1 MKVIKK
7 TRADGCDC
15 WGRPEYEDYY
25 IVENEDGKIIY
36 TSKYDPTDL
45 IKELENNKVRKFYI
59 VIYSDWDCDYNIKGV
74 FTDKNIAEKC
84 KEYELKFVDI
94 NDKKYGEYGRYV
106 KIIDM
111 ECSDNVDFGAKILEL
126 EENKRKEKQA
136 KEDAIK
142 EADLA
147 EFNRIKEKY
156 GL

>member
-1 MKVIKK
+1 MITEQVKKLIDELLNYKPEEGDSINYFRDTIKQLK
-7 TRADGCDC
+7 
-15 WGRPEYEDYY
+15 E
-25 IVENEDGKIIY
+25 
-36 TSKYDPTDL
+36 
-45 IKELENNKVRKFYI
+45 ELENNKVRKFYI